1 MYDILKEQGVLP
13 LITKI
18 GTETAKILVQSA
30 ADSEIKIIE
39 FAADPK
45 IQKKC
50 LLKWYSSEM

>member
-18 GTETAKILVQSA
+18 GVETANILLQSA

-39 FAADPK
+39 FAARSE
-45 IQKKC
+45 IQRKY
-50 LLKWYSSEM
+50 LLR